1 MQHLRSLLF
10 TAYLFLS
17 AAITCP
23 LITLAGLF
31 PRRYRLAIAR
41 GWAHSI
47 MWMLKTLC
55 RLDYQVEGAENLP
68 DEPGVIMVKHSS
80 AWETVSIF
88 CIFGNQSWVL
98 KRELMWVPL
107 LGWALAV
114 LSPIA
119 INRKAGQSAVSQVVT
134 QGTKRIA
141 DGLRVLIFPEGTRMA
156 RGQTRRYGLSG
167 VLLAQAAGTPVVPVA
182 HNAGDFWGRR
192 GLLKK
197 PGTVRMIIGPPID
210 VAGMEPRAA
219 NRKIQ
224 DWVEGRMR
232 EISSSYQ

>member
-1 MQHLRSLLF
+1 MQHIRSFLF

-17 AAITCP
+17 TALVCP
-23 LITLAGLF
+23 FIAVAVVF

-41 GWAHSI
+41 AWAHSI
-47 MWMLKTLC
+47 MWMLKALC
-55 RLDYQVEGAENLP
+55 RLDYQVEGIENLP
-68 DEPGVIMVKHSS
+68 EEPSVIMVKHSS

-88 CIFGNQSWVL
+88 CIFGNQCWVL

-119 INRKAGQSAVSQVVT
+119 INRSAGQSAVSQIVK
-134 QGTKRIA
+134 QGKQRIA
-141 DGLRVLIFPEGTRMA
+141 DGMRVIIFPEGTRMP

-167 VLLAQAAGTPVVPVA
+167 VLLAQAAERPVVPVA

-197 PGTVRMIIGPPID
+197 PGTVRIVIGEPID
-210 VAGMEPRAA
+210 TTGMESRAA

-224 DWVEGRMR
+224 DWVESTMR
-232 EISSSYQ
+232 KISSSYQ